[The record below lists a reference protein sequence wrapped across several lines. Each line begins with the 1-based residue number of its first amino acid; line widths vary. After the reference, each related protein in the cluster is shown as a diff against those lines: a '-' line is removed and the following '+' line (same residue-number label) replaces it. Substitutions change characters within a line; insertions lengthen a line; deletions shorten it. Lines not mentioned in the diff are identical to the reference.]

1 MGDLDLHQG
10 KPELDDEVELSLV
23 VDALYVVDQLQEH
36 RFHFTAF
43 ALLDQSGD
51 VYLAAGI
58 LEGREDFRV
67 VCVVGV
73 EGDRGDLH
81 SGAADLH
88 FEQFADGPAD
98 RLVQLVFNLQG
109 ELGVG

>member
-23 VDALYVVDQLQEH
+23 VDALYVVDQFQEH

-81 SGAADLH
+81 
-88 FEQFADGPAD
+88 FKQFADGPAD